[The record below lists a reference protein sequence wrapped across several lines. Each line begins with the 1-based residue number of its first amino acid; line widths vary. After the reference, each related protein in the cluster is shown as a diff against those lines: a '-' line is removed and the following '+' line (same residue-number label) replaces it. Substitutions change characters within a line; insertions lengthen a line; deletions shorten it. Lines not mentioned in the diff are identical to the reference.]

1 MAKNNIT
8 GNSSIPF
15 HILSGFL
22 GSGKTTLMKEIL
34 SQLPAGRKTGII
46 QNEFAPVSFDGAELK
61 STGAAFDLLEI
72 NNGSVF
78 CVCLLSGFVSSLSQF
93 LDQYSPDLLIL
104 EASGLSDTTSIA
116 EILSHPLLS
125 GRLYLASNWCI
136 VDAVNFLRSGKMQQR
151 LIHQI
156 RMADRILINK
166 TDLAPEAVPEI
177 TKQVRS
183 LNPFAPIQT
192 TTFCQ
197 TDFKPGLLPVPRF
210 MPLPDHALSRPEV
223 SSLVIKTT
231 RKIPET
237 RLSDFLNLWAPLSY
251 RMKGFVQVSNGGTVA
266 VHSTPGQTEI
276 RQVAWWPGPTEL
288 MAITDRFTLREWNR
302 SFSEFAD
309 PTNSGR

>member
-1 MAKNNIT
+1 MTIMAFTNMA
-8 GNSSIPF
+8 GNSSIPL
-15 HILSGFL
+15 HLISGFL

-34 SQLPAGRKTGII
+34 SQLPGGMKTGII

-61 STGAAFDLLEI
+61 STGAAFDLLEV

-93 LDQYSPDLLIL
+93 LKQYSPDLLIL

-116 EILSHPLLS
+116 EILSHPLLK
-125 GRLYLASNWCI
+125 GRLYLASNWCV

-166 TDLAPEAVPEI
+166 TDLAAETVPEI

-183 LNPFAPIQT
+183 LNPFASIQT
-192 TTFCQ
+192 TTFCHI
-197 TDFKPGLLPVPRF
+197 DFKPGLLPVPRF

-223 SSLVIKTT
+223 SSMVIKTT
-231 RKIPET
+231 RKITET
-237 RLSDFLNLWAPLSY
+237 RLSAFLNLWAPLSY
-251 RMKGFVQVSNGGTVA
+251 RIKGFVQVSNGDTVA
-266 VHSTPGQTEI
+266 VHSTPGQI
-276 RQVAWWPGPTEL
+276 GIKQADYWPGPTEL

-302 SFSEFAD
+302 SFREF
-309 PTNSGR
+309 TE